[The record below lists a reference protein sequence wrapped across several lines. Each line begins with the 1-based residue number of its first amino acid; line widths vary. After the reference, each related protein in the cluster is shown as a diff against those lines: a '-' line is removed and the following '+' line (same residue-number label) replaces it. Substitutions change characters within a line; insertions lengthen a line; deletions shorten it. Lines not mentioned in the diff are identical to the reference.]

1 MNAEKCSGTGN
12 VCSGTGN
19 VCRDCDC
26 AKLWA
31 RCDRNNGWLTA
42 LGVTMTIQMIMVF
55 SKRIISM
62 NQMDYAGARWCY
74 LEES

>member
-12 VCSGTGN
+12 VCCGTGH

-31 RCDRNNGWLTA
+31 RCDRNNGWLTV
-42 LGVTMTIQMIMVF
+42 LGVTVLARRLAEDASVWGHLVTNVF
-55 SKRIISM
+55 FKFR
-62 NQMDYAGARWCY
+62 MDAA
-74 LEES
+74 

>member
-12 VCSGTGN
+12 VCRGTGHVCRGTGH

-31 RCDRNNGWLTA
+31 RCDRNNGWLTV
-42 LGVTMTIQMIMVF
+42 LGVTSGLSPEVSVGF
-55 SKRIISM
+55 SS
-62 NQMDYAGARWCY
+62 
-74 LEES
+74 S